1 MKHIALLRGIN
12 VSGQK
17 KINMSDLKILISN
30 IDKVKNVQT
39 YIQSGNVIFESD
51 IDIPKKLSNQI
62 YTYIYKQYNFEV
74 EVIVKDHFQWNRII
88 SNNPYLKDSSIDT
101 KCMYVTFLNEKP
113 DSKRITL
120 LESVDFTPDSFII
133 NNQIIYS
140 YYANGIGKS
149 KMNNNTFENK
159 LKTIATTRNW
169 NTMIN
174 LMKLCNPTK
183 T

>member
-1 MKHIALLRGIN
+1 
-12 VSGQK
+12 
-17 KINMSDLKILISN
+17 
-30 IDKVKNVQT
+30 
-39 YIQSGNVIFESD
+39 
-51 IDIPKKLSNQI
+51 
-62 YTYIYKQYNFEV
+62 
-74 EVIVKDHFQWNRII
+74 
-88 SNNPYLKDSSIDT
+88 
-101 KCMYVTFLNEKP
+101 MYVTFLNEKP